1 MVTRTIVARKTN
13 SSPKKSDPTLETV
26 IKDFNSAWEYAQGS
40 WHSRW
45 NNNYSLYNNT
55 RTKRGYTGITDTF
68 VPMTFSTIET
78 MTSALFGAKPKFNYT
93 PPQDK
98 ADQNTDILN
107 GLLDYYWDK
116 DQWNIKVISWGRTF
130 LMLGTSVIYLYWD
143 IDHPVMINVPIRDF
157 FIDPMAT
164 TLENARYMGRR
175 YLTTKDELK
184 SFEVVDL
191 EGKQDADGNYQMK
204 PKYQNIDKI
213 NAGVKGDNTDKQ
225 EKDMFYGSTTS
236 NPEDEQVEVIEYW
249 TCDKVI
255 SIANRSVVIEDAEN
269 YYKTQARKQGDKYP
283 EGIMPFS
290 CLRDYVDESLFY
302 AKGEVDFISE
312 EQELLNDITN
322 QNIDSI
328 TFTLNQMYT
337 LSPNYAHLLNEIENL
352 PGAVYLAEPGALSPI
367 QQRPIPPDAFNE
379 RMNLKNEIRETT
391 ASNEV
396 VKGVSQDSQ
405 ATATEINAQIAGS
418 GQRLGLKVTQV
429 ENEGFHRLAK
439 IVFEMIKLYVTE
451 PTMVRIMGKDGA
463 KWEEFDPKDFQG
475 DYEPRVQLDITIE
488 NKRQREASEAKELL
502 AAFLND
508 PEINQV
514 ELKKMVLSKS
524 FNLDPDEVGMLVQE
538 QPPMEQMPM
547 GDMPSEMGALPPE
560 MGAMPPMPEMPP
572 EMPQDIPPELM
583 EPIVDPETGILIDP
597 ITGEPIPEEMMV

>member
-78 MTSALFGAKPKFNYT
+78 MTSALFGAKPKFNYV

-98 ADQNTDILN
+98 ADQNTEILN

-236 NPEDEQVEVIEYW
+236 NPQDEQVEVIEYW

-255 SIANRSVVIEDAEN
+255 SIANRSVVIEDSEN

-283 EGIMPFS
+283 DGIMPFS

-302 AKGEVDFISE
+302 AKGEVDFIAE

-352 PGAVYLAEPGALSPI
+352 PGAVYLAEPDALRPI

-538 QPPMEQMPM
+538 QPPMAEMPPE
-547 GDMPSEMGALPPE
+547 GMPPEMGALPPE

>member
-55 RTKRGYTGITDTF
+55 RTKRGYIGITDTF

-130 LMLGTSVIYLYWD
+130 LMLGTSVVYLYWD

-283 EGIMPFS
+283 EGIKPFS

>member
-55 RTKRGYTGITDTF
+55 RTKRGYIGITDTF

-283 EGIMPFS
+283 EGIKPFS

>member
-55 RTKRGYTGITDTF
+55 RTKRGYIGITDTF

>member
-26 IKDFNSAWEYAQGS
+26 IKDFNSAWEYAQRS

-93 PPQDK
+93 PPQEK
-98 ADQNTDILN
+98 ADQETEILN

-130 LMLGTSVIYLYWD
+130 LMLGTSVVYLYWD

-538 QPPMEQMPM
+538 QPPIKQIPPEGMP
-547 GDMPSEMGALPPE
+547 PKMGALPPE

-597 ITGEPIPEEMMV
+597 IIGEPIPEEMMV

>member
-78 MTSALFGAKPKFNYT
+78 MTSALFGAKPKFNYV

-98 ADQNTDILN
+98 ADQNTEILN

-236 NPEDEQVEVIEYW
+236 NPQDEQVEVIEYW

-255 SIANRSVVIEDAEN
+255 SIANRSVVIEDSEN

-283 EGIMPFS
+283 DGIMPFS

-352 PGAVYLAEPGALSPI
+352 PGAVYLAEPDALRPI

-514 ELKKMVLSKS
+514 GLKKMVLSKS

-547 GDMPSEMGALPPE
+547 GDMPPEMGALPPE

-597 ITGEPIPEEMMV
+597 MTGEPIPGEMMV

>member
-1 MVTRTIVARKTN
+1 
-13 SSPKKSDPTLETV
+13 
-26 IKDFNSAWEYAQGS
+26 
-40 WHSRW
+40 
-45 NNNYSLYNNT
+45 
-55 RTKRGYTGITDTF
+55 
-68 VPMTFSTIET
+68 
-78 MTSALFGAKPKFNYT
+78 
-93 PPQDK
+93 
-98 ADQNTDILN
+98 
-107 GLLDYYWDK
+107 
-116 DQWNIKVISWGRTF
+116 
-130 LMLGTSVIYLYWD
+130 MLGTSVVYLYWD

-396 VKGVSQDSQ
+396 VRGVSQDSQ
-405 ATATEINAQIAGS
+405 ATATEINAQIAGA

-429 ENEGFHRLAK
+429 ENEGFNRLAK

-538 QPPMEQMPM
+538 QPPMEQMPPE
-547 GDMPSEMGALPPE
+547 GMPPEMGALPPE

>member
-78 MTSALFGAKPKFNYT
+78 MTSALFGAKPKFNYV

-98 ADQNTDILN
+98 ADQNTEILN

-184 SFEVVDL
+184 SFEVVDI

-547 GDMPSEMGALPPE
+547 GDMPPEMGALPPE

>member
-130 LMLGTSVIYLYWD
+130 LMLGTSVVYLYWD

-547 GDMPSEMGALPPE
+547 GDMPPEMGALPPE

>member
-1 MVTRTIVARKTN
+1 VVTRTIVARKTN

-93 PPQDK
+93 PPQEK
-98 ADQNTDILN
+98 ADQETEILN

-130 LMLGTSVIYLYWD
+130 LMLGTSVVYLYWD

-547 GDMPSEMGALPPE
+547 GDMPPEMGALPPE

>member
-1 MVTRTIVARKTN
+1 
-13 SSPKKSDPTLETV
+13 
-26 IKDFNSAWEYAQGS
+26 
-40 WHSRW
+40 
-45 NNNYSLYNNT
+45 
-55 RTKRGYTGITDTF
+55 
-68 VPMTFSTIET
+68 
-78 MTSALFGAKPKFNYT
+78 
-93 PPQDK
+93 
-98 ADQNTDILN
+98 
-107 GLLDYYWDK
+107 
-116 DQWNIKVISWGRTF
+116 
-130 LMLGTSVIYLYWD
+130 
-143 IDHPVMINVPIRDF
+143 
-157 FIDPMAT
+157 
-164 TLENARYMGRR
+164 
-175 YLTTKDELK
+175 
-184 SFEVVDL
+184 
-191 EGKQDADGNYQMK
+191 
-204 PKYQNIDKI
+204 
-213 NAGVKGDNTDKQ
+213 
-225 EKDMFYGSTTS
+225 
-236 NPEDEQVEVIEYW
+236 
-249 TCDKVI
+249 
-255 SIANRSVVIEDAEN
+255 
-269 YYKTQARKQGDKYP
+269 
-283 EGIMPFS
+283 
-290 CLRDYVDESLFY
+290 
-302 AKGEVDFISE
+302 
-312 EQELLNDITN
+312 
-322 QNIDSI
+322 
-328 TFTLNQMYT
+328 
-337 LSPNYAHLLNEIENL
+337 
-352 PGAVYLAEPGALSPI
+352 
-367 QQRPIPPDAFNE
+367 
-379 RMNLKNEIRETT
+379 MNLKNEIRETT

-538 QPPMEQMPM
+538 QPPMEQMPPE
-547 GDMPSEMGALPPE
+547 GMPPEMGALPPE